1 MVKKYLLFV
10 NLKKLK
16 SSNQLRSDQKT
27 TPVLSKTFQWKSWQL
42 VLYLLSSTLPNIF
55 NDCVKSG
62 NFPDNL
68 KYADITPVYKKGDTT
83 DKTNYRLIRT
93 LSNFSKVLEKLP
105 IYAKINSFIG
115 PKLSRYLAGVR
126 AKHNTQHGL
135 LNLIEACR
143 AMLNKG
149 NNAGKII
156 ANGSLQRI
164 WHA

>member
-1 MVKKYLLFV
+1 MVKKYLHFV

-55 NDCVKSG
+55 NDCAKSG

-93 LSNFSKVLEKLP
+93 LSNFWK
-105 IYAKINSFIG
+105 NCRFM
-115 PKLSRYLAGVR
+115 PKSIHL
-126 AKHNTQHGL
+126 
-135 LNLIEACR
+135 
-143 AMLNKG
+143 
-149 NNAGKII
+149 
-156 ANGSLQRI
+156 
-164 WHA
+164 